1 MTVDGLAFAFEVGGV
16 EVPAWLPLLPQR
28 YALESAYRAAL
39 GFVDGDQGVPSL
51 EPNESDFGAVLAAA
65 VALCWGGPVL
75 ELVRYT
81 DTGPTVVRVPPG
93 PRGLRQFGRD
103 VVAFGEASSDALLRR
118 GYALEDVYK
127 AGRACREAMIE
138 SIPLQVE
145 VEEAADFIEGPAAG
159 SIAHTSK

>member
-93 PRGLRQFGRD
+93 PRGPEGTLVLRGGRVLD
-103 VVAFGEASSDALLRR
+103 GT
-118 GYALEDVYK
+118 
-127 AGRACREAMIE
+127 GR
-138 SIPLQVE
+138 
-145 VEEAADFIEGPAAG
+145 PAAATP
-159 SIAHTSK
+159 SA